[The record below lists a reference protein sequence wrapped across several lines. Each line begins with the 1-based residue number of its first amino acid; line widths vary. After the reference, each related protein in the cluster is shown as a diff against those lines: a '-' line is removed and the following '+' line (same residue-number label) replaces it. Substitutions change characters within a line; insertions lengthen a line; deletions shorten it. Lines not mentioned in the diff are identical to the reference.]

1 MQVQLSSALNPR
13 LPMLFRVLASV
24 EWLVLGV
31 TGFGLF
37 LLPTVA
43 STQWPWQVKPFN
55 TFFLAA
61 VYISS
66 FAAVTILL
74 WGGRWVPAR
83 LGLWMLVFFTT
94 LVLIISVV
102 YLGNFDFHK
111 WATWAWFFLYIVI
124 PLNSAYN
131 LYLFRHLQP
140 ANPTPLSSLL
150 KWYLLV
156 QAVALGLYTMALLI
170 APVASTAFWPWHID
184 EFHGRM
190 YSAIFLTGA
199 VGAYVLWRSAAA
211 VELLLLGV
219 TQSVLGLFA
228 ILGVVIV
235 NASQHTVDW
244 VQLGTWVWIGLFAVL
259 MLTGIVMTVLAAGK
273 LLLQRQGQKSWA
285 DSSAPK

>member
-1 MQVQLSSALNPR
+1 MQVPLSSASNPR
-13 LPMLFRVLASV
+13 LPLLFRIIGSV

-43 STQWPWQVKPFN
+43 STQWPWQVRPFN

-66 FAAVTILL
+66 FAAVTVLL
-74 WGGRWVPAR
+74 WGGRWAPAR

-94 LVLIISVV
+94 LVLIISLV
-102 YLGNFDFHK
+102 YLDRFDFHK
-111 WATWAWFFLYIVI
+111 WATWAWFFLYIII
-124 PLNSAYN
+124 PLNSVYN
-131 LYLFRHLQP
+131 LYLFRHLHP
-140 ANPTPLSSLL
+140 ANPTPLPSLL

-156 QAVALGLYTMALLI
+156 QAAALGLYTVALLL

-199 VGAYVLWRSAAA
+199 VGAYVVWRSAAA

-219 TQSVLGLFA
+219 TQGILGLFA
-228 ILGVVIV
+228 ILGVIIA
-235 NASQHTVDW
+235 NASEQTVDW
-244 VQLGTWVWIGLFAVL
+244 TQPGIWVWIGLFAVL
-259 MLTGIVMTVLAAGK
+259 MLTGIVMVVLALGK
-273 LLLQRQGQKSWA
+273 HPVWRQER
-285 DSSAPK
+285 SAEGSA